1 MVCFWKNSINRKNNM
16 RLEALIAGVSLYA
29 EMEWERQR
37 PPQHS
42 DNVECSMAVIIDG
55 CEEDGGLAKNIR
67 FGGRLIFFDRE
78 LYNDWGILV
87 PACGSLSSRR
97 YVSITENGG
106 TFSECRDRL
115 KKRFDFEVNKLSEM
129 VLKREQALIDAG
141 E

>member
-1 MVCFWKNSINRKNNM
+1 M
-16 RLEALIAGVSLYA
+16 RLEACIDGVMICG
-29 EMEWERQR
+29 EMEWQRQL
-37 PPQHS
+37 PPQRS
-42 DNVECSMAVIIDG
+42 DNVECSMAVIIDN
-55 CEEDGGLAKNIR
+55 CNEDGGIPKNIR
-67 FGGRLIFFDRE
+67 FGGRLSFFDRE